1 MVDVSA
7 VAGQLADPYLL
18 TVIAVSAA
26 YGLII
31 GSIPGLTA
39 LMATALLVPF
49 IIFMDPL
56 PAIASIITASAMA
69 IFAGDIP
76 GALLRM
82 PGTPASA
89 AYTNDA
95 FQLTRQGKSA
105 LALGAG
111 LFASAFGG
119 LASATILTLASPY
132 LARIAL
138 SFSSVEYFWLGVLGL
153 SCATFVAGPS
163 LLKGL
168 ASLLFGLFLA
178 TVGLDPVSGMPR
190 FTFGSTNLMGGLGL
204 IPVLIGLFAVSELLR
219 NANALTQEAPEAG
232 NTGSICKTVGR
243 VLWPHKYGMI
253 RGGLIGT
260 LVGSLP
266 GAGSDI
272 AAWIS
277 YALARKLSRQGRKDT
292 EEGAVER
299 IMSASAANN
308 ASLGGAYIPATV
320 FGIPGDAITAIVIS
334 VMFIKGVNP
343 GPTLFLNRPEVIYSI
358 FAIFFIA
365 NILIIPL
372 GIICIRGFGLI
383 LKLPTST
390 VSPVILLFCILGAF
404 SVENT
409 LFAVGLVAIF
419 GLLGYLMEA
428 NEIPLAPAI
437 LGLILGPLLEQ
448 TFMTTMLKSQG
459 NLVAFFDRPIG
470 GTIGVVTLVVWALAI
485 ALKTFASAR
494 PAGAAGK
501 KSADATGSVASVG
514 TE

>member
-1 MVDVSA
+1 MVIGSIFS
-7 VAGQLADPYLL
+7 QLADPYLW
-18 TVIAVSAA
+18 TVVVISAV
-26 YGLII
+26 YGLIV
-31 GSIPGLTA
+31 GAIPGLTA

-49 IIFMDPL
+49 IIFMPPL
-56 PAIASIITASAMA
+56 PAVASIITASAMA

-89 AYTNDA
+89 AYTDDA
-95 FQLTRQGKSA
+95 HGLTLKGKSA
-105 LALGAG
+105 VALGAG
-111 LFASAFGG
+111 LFSSVCGG
-119 LASATILTLASPY
+119 LISAIILTSSAPW
-132 LARIAL
+132 LARAAL

-190 FTFGSTNLMGGLGL
+190 FTFGSSDLMGGLGL
-204 IPVLIGLFAVSELLR
+204 IPILIGLFAVSELMR
-219 NANALTQEAPEAG
+219 NANAPAAGEAA
-232 NTGSICKTVGR
+232 NAATGSVIRSSAGLMWT
-243 VLWPHKYGMI
+243 HKIGI
-253 RGGLIGT
+253 LRGSLIGT
-260 LVGSLP
+260 LVGALP

-277 YALARKLSRQGRKDT
+277 YATARKFSRVGRKTD
-292 EEGAVER
+292 EDGAVER

-334 VMFIKGVNP
+334 VMFIKGINP
-343 GPTLFLNRPEVIYSI
+343 GPTLFLNRPEVIYGI
-358 FAIFFIA
+358 FAIFFVA
-365 NILIIPL
+365 NLLIIPL
-372 GIICIRGFGLI
+372 GIACIHSFRSI
-383 LKLPTST
+383 MRLPTT
-390 VSPVILLFCILGAF
+390 VISPVILLFCMLGAF

-409 LFAVGLVAIF
+409 LFAVGLVAVF
-419 GLLGYLMEA
+419 GFVGWLMEA
-428 NEIPLAPAI
+428 NQIPLAPAI

-459 NLVAFFDRPIG
+459 DLVTFFDRPIG
-470 GTIGVVTLVVWALAI
+470 GTIGVVTLAVWTITIGLKVFRPGDAI
-485 ALKTFASAR
+485 EI
-494 PAGAAGK
+494 PAAEQGRA
-501 KSADATGSVASVG
+501 
-514 TE
+514 E

>member
-1 MVDVSA
+1 MVI
-7 VAGQLADPYLL
+7 AGTILQQLADPYLL
-18 TVIAVSAA
+18 MVILISSV
-26 YGLII
+26 YGLVI
-31 GSIPGLTA
+31 GAIPGLTA

-49 IIFMDPL
+49 IIFMEPL

-76 GALLRM
+76 GALMRM

-89 AYTNDA
+89 AYTDDA
-95 FQLTRQGKSA
+95 YGLTRKGKVA
-105 LALGAG
+105 TALGAG
-111 LFASAFGG
+111 LFASALGG
-119 LASATILTLASPY
+119 LISATILTCAAPW
-132 LARIAL
+132 LARVAL

-168 ASLLFGLFLA
+168 ASLLFGLLLA

-190 FTFGSTNLMGGLGL
+190 FTFGSTSLMGGLGL
-204 IPVLIGLFAVSELLR
+204 IPILIGLFAVSELMR
-219 NANALTQEAPEAG
+219 NANQAFGHETKVGP
-232 NTGSICKTVGR
+232 TGSILKKARGLV
-243 VLWPHKYGMI
+243 WPHKVGI
-253 RGGLIGT
+253 LRGSLIGT
-260 LVGSLP
+260 LVGALP

-277 YALARKLSRQGRKDT
+277 YAMARKFSRRGRTATD
-292 EEGAVER
+292 EGATER

-343 GPTLFLNRPEVIYSI
+343 GPTLFLNRPEVIYAI
-358 FAIFFIA
+358 FAIFFLA
-365 NILIIPL
+365 NLLIIPL
-372 GIICIRGFGLI
+372 GIACIHGFGLI
-383 LKLPTST
+383 LRLPTSV

-409 LFAVGLVAIF
+409 LFAVGLIAVF
-419 GLLGYLMEA
+419 GLLGYVMEA
-428 NEIPLAPAI
+428 NRIPLAPAI

-448 TFMTTMLKSQG
+448 TFMTTMLKAQG
-459 NLVAFFDRPIG
+459 DLTAFFTRPIG
-470 GTIGVVTLVVWALAI
+470 GSIGVFTLVVWALVIGLKAFRRDE
-485 ALKTFASAR
+485 ALPGDGRAVEERRTD
-494 PAGAAGK
+494 P
-501 KSADATGSVASVG
+501 T
-514 TE
+514 T

>member
-1 MVDVSA
+1 MVIAASILE
-7 VAGQLADPYLL
+7 QLADPYLL
-18 TVIAVSAA
+18 AVIFGSAF
-26 YGLII
+26 YGLVI
-31 GSIPGLTA
+31 GGIPGLTA

-49 IIFMDPL
+49 IIFMPPL
-56 PAIASIITASAMA
+56 PAVASIITASAMA

-76 GALLRM
+76 GALMRM

-95 FQLTRQGKSA
+95 FGLTQKGRVA
-105 LALGAG
+105 VALGAG
-111 LFASAFGG
+111 LFASATGG
-119 LASATILTLASPY
+119 MISAAILTAAAPW
-132 LARIAL
+132 LARVAL

-153 SCATFVAGPS
+153 SCATFVAGAS

-204 IPVLIGLFAVSELLR
+204 IPILIGLFALSELLR
-219 NANALTQEAPEAG
+219 NANVSFRAEVKTGPA
-232 NTGSICKTVGR
+232 GSIFRTAGR
-243 VLWPHKYGMI
+243 LMWPHKYGLA
-253 RGGLIGT
+253 RGSLIGT
-260 LVGSLP
+260 MVGSLP

-277 YALARKLSRQGRKDT
+277 YAVARKASRAGRTDSDD
-292 EEGAVER
+292 GAVER

-365 NILIIPL
+365 NLLMIPL
-372 GIICIRGFGLI
+372 GIACIHGFRLI
-383 LKLPTST
+383 LRLPHAV
-390 VSPVILLFCILGAF
+390 VSPVILLFCMLGAF

-409 LFAVGLVAIF
+409 LFAVGLVAVF

-459 NLVAFFDRPIG
+459 DLSAFFTRPIG
-470 GTIGVVTLVVWALAI
+470 GTIGVITLAVWALVI
-485 ALKTFASAR
+485 ALKAFR
-494 PAGAAGK
+494 GGAEA
-501 KSADATGSVASVG
+501 
-514 TE
+514 

>member
-1 MVDVSA
+1 MVSPLA
-7 VAGQLADPYLL
+7 ILGQLADPYLL
-18 TVIAVSAA
+18 LVILASAF
-26 YGLII
+26 YGLFI
-31 GSIPGLTA
+31 GAVPGLTA
-39 LMATALLVPF
+39 LMASALLVPF
-49 IIFMDPL
+49 IIFMEPL

-89 AYTNDA
+89 AYTDDA
-95 FQLTRQGKSA
+95 HALTRKGKTVM
-105 LALGAG
+105 ALGAG
-111 LFASAFGG
+111 LFASAAGG
-119 LASATILTLASPY
+119 LFSAVILTLAAPS

-163 LLKGL
+163 LPKGL
-168 ASLLFGLFLA
+168 ASLFLGLTLA
-178 TVGLDPVSGMPR
+178 TIGMDPTSGIPR
-190 FTFGSTNLMGGLGL
+190 FTFGSSNLMGGLGL
-204 IPVLIGLFAVSELLR
+204 IPVLIGLFAISELMR
-219 NANALTQEAPEAG
+219 NANSEFHGHADTHRMGPIFSTIGARL
-232 NTGSICKTVGR
+232 
-243 VLWPHKYGMI
+243 LPHKVGI
-253 RGGLIGT
+253 LRGGLIGT
-260 LVGSLP
+260 VVGALP

-277 YALARKLSRQGRKDT
+277 YAIARRGSRIGRKDDDD
-292 EEGAVER
+292 GAVER

-334 VMFIKGVNP
+334 VMFIKGINP
-343 GPTLFLNRPEVIYSI
+343 GPTLFLNNPDVIYTI

-365 NILIIPL
+365 NLLMVPL
-372 GIICIRGFGLI
+372 GILCIRAFGLI
-383 LKLPTST
+383 LKLPTSY

-409 LFAVGLVAIF
+409 LFAVGLVALF
-419 GLLGYLMEA
+419 GVLGYLMEI

-437 LGLILGPLLEQ
+437 LGLILGPLIEQ

-459 NLVAFFDRPIG
+459 DLLIFFERPIG
-470 GTIGVVTLVVWALAI
+470 GTIGAFTILVWLAAI
-485 ALKTFASAR
+485 GIKSFSGHRQVELTPP
-494 PAGAAGK
+494 PADTAAVPENHR
-501 KSADATGSVASVG
+501 TN
-514 TE
+514 

>member
-1 MVDVSA
+1 MVDPLA
-7 VAGQLADPYLL
+7 IFAQLADPYLL
-18 TVIAVSAA
+18 AVILVCSC

-31 GSIPGLTA
+31 GAIPGLTA

-49 IIFMDPL
+49 IIFMKPL
-56 PAIASIITASAMA
+56 PAVAAIISASAMA

-89 AYTNDA
+89 AYADDA
-95 FQLTRQGKSA
+95 YGLTRKGKAS
-105 LALGAG
+105 LGLGAG
-111 LFASAFGG
+111 LFASAAGG
-119 LASATILTLASPY
+119 LISATVLSLCAPW

-163 LLKGL
+163 LLKGM
-168 ASLLFGLFLA
+168 ASLLLGLLLA

-204 IPVLIGLFAVSELLR
+204 IPVLIGLFAISELLR
-219 NANALTQEAPEAG
+219 NANVDLVGEQKA
-232 NTGSICKTVGR
+232 NRSGSIFATIGEVVPRHKTA
-243 VLWPHKYGMI
+243 I
-253 RGGLIGT
+253 FRGSFIGT
-260 LVGSLP
+260 IVGALP

-277 YALARKLSRQGRKDT
+277 YAMGRRFSKVGSADT
-292 EEGAVER
+292 DEGAVER
-299 IMSASAANN
+299 IVSASAANN

-334 VMFIKGVNP
+334 VMFIKGINP
-343 GPTLFLNRPEVIYSI
+343 GPTLFLNRPEVIYTI
-358 FAIFFIA
+358 FAIFFVA
-365 NILIIPL
+365 NLLMIPL
-372 GIICIRGFGLI
+372 GIGCIHAFGLI
-383 LKLPTST
+383 LRMPAKF
-390 VSPVILLFCILGAF
+390 VSPVILLFCVLGAF

-409 LFAVGLVAIF
+409 LFAVGLIIVF
-419 GLLGYLMEA
+419 GLLGYVMEA
-428 NEIPLAPAI
+428 NSIPLAPAI

-459 NLVAFFDRPIG
+459 DLIAFFNRPIG
-470 GTIGVVTLVVWALAI
+470 GTIGVLTLGIWTLTV
-485 ALKTFASAR
+485 ALKAFNSANR
-494 PAGAAGK
+494 EGELQT
-501 KSADATGSVASVG
+501 DTNQV
-514 TE
+514 

>member
-1 MVDVSA
+1 MVNPLTILEQVTNPHLLLVIFASA
-7 VAGQLADPYLL
+7 V
-18 TVIAVSAA
+18 
-26 YGLII
+26 YGLVI
-31 GSIPGLTA
+31 GAIPGLTA
-39 LMATALLVPF
+39 LMASALLVPF

-89 AYTNDA
+89 AYTDDA
-95 FQLTRQGKSA
+95 YNLTLKGKTVM
-105 LALGAG
+105 ALGAG
-111 LFASAFGG
+111 LFASAAGG
-119 LASATILTLASPY
+119 LMSAIVLTLAAPS

-138 SFSSVEYFWLGVLGL
+138 AFSSAEYFWLGVLGL

-168 ASLLFGLFLA
+168 ASLLLGLSLA
-178 TVGLDPVSGMPR
+178 TVGMDPVSGIPR
-190 FTFGSTNLMGGLGL
+190 FTFGSANLMGGLGL
-204 IPVLIGLFAVSELLR
+204 IPVLIGLFAISELLR
-219 NANALTQEAPEAG
+219 NANAEFH
-232 NTGSICKTVGR
+232 GR
-243 VLWPHKYGMI
+243 ADTHRMGPIFSTIGERLWPHKIGVLRGGMI
-253 RGGLIGT
+253 GT
-260 LVGSLP
+260 VVGALP

-277 YALARKLSRQGRKDT
+277 YAIARRGSRIGRKDD
-292 EEGAVER
+292 EKGAVER

-334 VMFIKGVNP
+334 VMFIKGINP
-343 GPTLFLNRPEVIYSI
+343 GPTLFLNNPDTIYTI

-365 NILIIPL
+365 NLLIVPL
-372 GIICIRGFGLI
+372 GILCIRGFGLI
-383 LKLPTST
+383 LKLPTNY
-390 VSPVILLFCILGAF
+390 VSPVILVFCILGAF

-409 LFAVGLVAIF
+409 LFAVGLIALF

-428 NEIPLAPAI
+428 NGIPLAPAI
-437 LGLILGPLLEQ
+437 LGLILGPLIEQ

-459 NLVAFFDRPIG
+459 DLTIFFERPIAAA
-470 GTIGVVTLVVWALAI
+470 IGVFTIMVWLAAI
-485 ALKTFASAR
+485 GMKAF
-494 PAGAAGK
+494 
-501 KSADATGSVASVG
+501 GSNVEREMHHQA
-514 TE
+514 

>member
-1 MVDVSA
+1 MVIGSVFS
-7 VAGQLADPYLL
+7 QLADPYLWM
-18 TVIAVSAA
+18 VVVFSSV
-26 YGLII
+26 YGLVI
-31 GSIPGLTA
+31 GAIPGLTA

-49 IIFMDPL
+49 IIFMPPL
-56 PAIASIITASAMA
+56 PAIASIISASAMA

-89 AYTNDA
+89 AYTDDA
-95 FQLTRQGKSA
+95 HGLTLKGKSA
-105 LALGAG
+105 VALGAG
-111 LFASAFGG
+111 LFSSVCGG
-119 LASATILTLASPY
+119 LISSLILTTSAPW
-132 LARIAL
+132 LARAAL

-190 FTFGSTNLMGGLGL
+190 FTFGSSDLMGGLGL
-204 IPVLIGLFAVSELLR
+204 IPILIGLFAVSELMRNSNAGPAAEAEDSHAGSVMGTAGGLMWTHKVGILR
-219 NANALTQEAPEAG
+219 
-232 NTGSICKTVGR
+232 GS
-243 VLWPHKYGMI
+243 
-253 RGGLIGT
+253 LIGT
-260 LVGSLP
+260 LVGALP

-277 YALARKLSRQGRKDT
+277 YATAKRFSRVGRQSNDD
-292 EEGAVER
+292 GAVER

-334 VMFIKGVNP
+334 VMFIKGINP
-343 GPTLFLNRPEVIYSI
+343 GPTLFLNRPEVIYGI
-358 FAIFFIA
+358 FAIFFVA
-365 NILIIPL
+365 NLLIIPL
-372 GIICIRGFGLI
+372 GIGCIYSFRAI
-383 LKLPTST
+383 MKLPTA
-390 VSPVILLFCILGAF
+390 VISPVILLFCILGAF

-409 LFAVGLVAIF
+409 LFAVGLVAVF
-419 GLLGYLMEA
+419 GLLGYVMEA

-459 NLVAFFDRPIG
+459 DLVTFFDRPIG
-470 GTIGVVTLVVWALAI
+470 GTIGVFTLAVWSI
-485 ALKTFASAR
+485 TIGLKVFR
-494 PAGAAGK
+494 PNGPAPAPAVEEGAA
-501 KSADATGSVASVG
+501 D
-514 TE
+514 

>member
-1 MVDVSA
+1 MVD
-7 VAGQLADPYLL
+7 AGTILAQLADPYLL
-18 TVIAVSAA
+18 LVIFVSAA
-26 YGLII
+26 YGLAI

-49 IIFMDPL
+49 IIFMAPL

-89 AYTNDA
+89 AYTDDA
-95 FQLTRQGKSA
+95 FKLTRQGKSA
-105 LALGAG
+105 TALGAG

-119 LASATILTLASPY
+119 VASATILTLCAPW
-132 LARIAL
+132 LARVAL

-178 TVGLDPVSGMPR
+178 TMGLDPISGMPR
-190 FTFGSTNLMGGLGL
+190 FTFGSTNLVGGLGL

-219 NANALTQEAPEAG
+219 NSYGQDRQMSEKAKPV
-232 NTGSICKTVGR
+232 SIVKTV
-243 VLWPHKYGMI
+243 VKLMWPHKIGLV
-253 RGGLIGT
+253 RGSLLGT
-260 LVGSLP
+260 VVGSLP

-277 YALARKLSRQGRKDT
+277 YALAKKSSKRGNSDT

-343 GPTLFLNRPEVIYSI
+343 GPTLFLNQPQVIYAI
-358 FAIFFIA
+358 FAIFFLA
-365 NILIIPL
+365 NLLMLPL
-372 GIICIRGFGLI
+372 GIACIRGFGLI
-383 LKLPTST
+383 LRLPTSII
-390 VSPVILLFCILGAF
+390 SPVILLFCILGAF

-409 LFAVGLVAIF
+409 LFAVGLVALF
-419 GLLGYLMEA
+419 GLLGYVMEE
-428 NEIPLAPAI
+428 NEVPLAPAI

-459 NLVAFFDRPIG
+459 DLLTFFNRPIG
-470 GTIGVVTLVVWALAI
+470 GTIGAVTILVWALI
-485 ALKTFASAR
+485 IGLKLFASRDAKDD
-494 PAGAAGK
+494 G
-501 KSADATGSVASVG
+501 SLADTAS
-514 TE
+514 